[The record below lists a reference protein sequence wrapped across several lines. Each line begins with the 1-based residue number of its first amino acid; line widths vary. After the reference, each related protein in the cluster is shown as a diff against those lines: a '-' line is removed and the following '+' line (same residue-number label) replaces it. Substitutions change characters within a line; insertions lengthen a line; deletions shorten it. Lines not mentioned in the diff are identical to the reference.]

1 MTEPTRRAEA
11 ARSPIDNAIIAW
23 RLTCERGHTFT
34 VNTDVDHVRVFELHA
49 RATHDDDET
58 IRLVNHLTA
67 ILE

>member
-11 ARSPIDNAIIAW
+11 IFSVVPGRIIGW

-34 VNTDVDHVRVFELHA
+34 IDHGLNHEQMFDVHA